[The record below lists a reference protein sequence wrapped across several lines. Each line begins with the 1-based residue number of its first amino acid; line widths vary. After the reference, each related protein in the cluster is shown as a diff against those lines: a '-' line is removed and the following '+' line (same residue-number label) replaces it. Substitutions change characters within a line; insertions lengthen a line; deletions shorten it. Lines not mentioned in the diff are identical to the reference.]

1 MKVVPSLTLPLVF
14 ACAAALPLAAQDALK
29 PPAKAAVSEPA
40 SPQSVNAAQPAGGA
54 AAELGRYLDS
64 LKSFEARF
72 RQTLRNARARH
83 NEESTGRFYLEKPGL
98 FRWEYAKPNEQV
110 IVSDAANL
118 WLYDVELEQVT
129 VRPLDASL
137 AATPASLLAGQA
149 RVADSFTIEA
159 APATDGLEWYVLTPR
174 RVDTD
179 FTRLRLGLGNGE
191 LRVMELEDKLQQR
204 TTIEFSDVKRNPRLD
219 RSLFAFEPPA
229 GVDVI
234 GTPRR

>member
-1 MKVVPSLTLPLVF
+1 MKFVASLPALALAFV
-14 ACAAALPLAAQDALK
+14 CAAAPGST
-29 PPAKAAVSEPA
+29 PS
-40 SPQSVNAAQPAGGA
+40 AQPAAASQPSGSA
-54 AAELGRYLDS
+54 AAELGRYLDG

-72 RQTLRNARARH
+72 RQTLRGSRARS

-137 AATPASLLAGQA
+137 AATPASLLAGQT
-149 RVADSFTIEA
+149 RVADGFTIEA
-159 APATDGLEWYVLTPR
+159 APTTDGLIWYVLTPK

-179 FTRLRLGLGNGE
+179 FTRLRLGLGKGE

-219 RSLFAFEPPA
+219 PALFAFKPPA